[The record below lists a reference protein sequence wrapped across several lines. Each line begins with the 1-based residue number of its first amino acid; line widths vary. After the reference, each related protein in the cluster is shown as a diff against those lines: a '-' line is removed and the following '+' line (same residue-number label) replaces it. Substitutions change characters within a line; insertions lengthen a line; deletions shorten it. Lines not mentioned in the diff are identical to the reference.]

1 MKNWKTILIY
11 FLWSLAGVALIFLFV
26 MAWKSK
32 TEKKL
37 SHVQVDLVGETT
49 AALFMDEVEINAILK
64 EQGVKEGVPVSS
76 INLTRVENNLENI
89 KWIKNA
95 ELFINNQ
102 QQFQVN
108 IEQRIPIA
116 RIFTVSGSSFYIDSE
131 GRRLPLKQLT
141 VLRLPVFT
149 GFPSDNDLLS
159 LSDSLLLKDVL
170 YFSKTI
176 QKDTF
181 FTAQIAQVH
190 IESNGEFQLI
200 PTLGDH
206 TVIIGSVE
214 NLEDKL
220 NRLYTFYKK
229 VWVHSGVNAY
239 QVIDCRF
246 DQQIVALKKGMQA
259 IQYAPGTVPFVRL
272 KSLVDSASKVDT
284 TRSNAK
290 LPSSAAISKPETKV
304 LKDTVKAKPVL
315 TKTIQMKPSGLTSL
329 KPPVQKLAKT
339 KKILSINNNKQNN
352 KTLNNKKKTAKAI
365 MPSKTTSNNNNNN

>member
-1 MKNWKTILIY
+1 
-11 FLWSLAGVALIFLFV
+11 
-26 MAWKSK
+26 
-32 TEKKL
+32 
-37 SHVQVDLVGETT
+37 
-49 AALFMDEVEINAILK
+49 
-64 EQGVKEGVPVSS
+64 
-76 INLTRVENNLENI
+76 
-89 KWIKNA
+89 
-95 ELFINNQ
+95 
-102 QQFQVN
+102 
-108 IEQRIPIA
+108 
-116 RIFTVSGSSFYIDSE
+116 
-131 GRRLPLKQLT
+131 
-141 VLRLPVFT
+141 
-149 GFPSDNDLLS
+149 
-159 LSDSLLLKDVL
+159 LKDVL

-284 TRSNAK
+284 TRANAK

-365 MPSKTTSNNNNNN
+365 MPSKTTSNNNNN

>member
-149 GFPSDNDLLS
+149 G
-159 LSDSLLLKDVL
+159 
-170 YFSKTI
+170 YR
-176 QKDTF
+176 
-181 FTAQIAQVH
+181 TA
-190 IESNGEFQLI
+190 
-200 PTLGDH
+200 
-206 TVIIGSVE
+206 
-214 NLEDKL
+214 
-220 NRLYTFYKK
+220 
-229 VWVHSGVNAY
+229 
-239 QVIDCRF
+239 CC
-246 DQQIVALKKGMQA
+246 
-259 IQYAPGTVPFVRL
+259 
-272 KSLVDSASKVDT
+272 
-284 TRSNAK
+284 
-290 LPSSAAISKPETKV
+290 
-304 LKDTVKAKPVL
+304 
-315 TKTIQMKPSGLTSL
+315 
-329 KPPVQKLAKT
+329 
-339 KKILSINNNKQNN
+339 
-352 KTLNNKKKTAKAI
+352 
-365 MPSKTTSNNNNNN
+365 